1 MNNFKKIYD
10 SIQAIKEQYE
20 LGKLTQEQAQQQ
32 IAATYDSIENI
43 YSKDTPEYTS
53 ACIIYRNY
61 SISLDDGNKDLD
73 FDDCIF
79 ENQVENI
86 CKLLKE
92 NEITKFTVSSTYSGL
107 INLANKF
114 QENDYYIT
122 GLTQITSQYTEFM
135 SADKRVVPAF
145 VFELKEK

>member
-122 GLTQITSQYTEFM
+122 GLTQITSQYTDFM
-135 SADKRVVPAF
+135 STNKRVVPAF